1 MIIALAGR
9 RVDAADAKTPRFPE
23 KNVQQV
29 HDRVREFLKDERATL
44 LVSSAAC
51 GSDLIALDEAG
62 KLGLRRRV
70 VLPFGRERFKETS
83 VTDRPGDWG
92 SLFDA
97 VLNQVEASG
106 DLVAHEYADGDAA
119 YKAANRDILDDA
131 QALGRATGQTVEA
144 LLIWNGSR
152 GKDDLT
158 EDFGVEAGERGM
170 TVKSIP
176 IL

>member
-9 RVDAADAKTPRFPE
+9 RIDSADAKTPRFPQ
-23 KNVQQV
+23 KNVKQV
-29 HDRVREFLKDERATL
+29 RDRVREFLKNEGATA

-51 GSDLIALDEAG
+51 GADLIALEEAG

-83 VTDRPGDWG
+83 VTDRPGEWG
-92 SLFDA
+92 SVFDA
-97 VLNQVEASG
+97 VLNQVEAAG
-106 DLVAHEYADGDAA
+106 DLVAHEYEDGDAA
-119 YKAANRDILDDA
+119 YQTANRDILDNA
-131 QALGRATGQTVEA
+131 QALGQATGQTVEA
-144 LLIWNGSR
+144 VLIWDGSR

-158 EDFGVEAGERGM
+158 EHFGAEAGERGM
-170 TVKSIP
+170 RVRSIP

>member
-1 MIIALAGR
+1 MIVALAGR
-9 RVDAADAKTPRFPE
+9 RIDAADAKAPRFPQQ
-23 KNVQQV
+23 NVQQV
-29 HDRVREFLKDERATL
+29 HDRVREFLKEEGATL

-51 GSDLIALDEAG
+51 GSDLIALEEAG

-83 VTDRPGDWG
+83 VTDRAGDWG
-92 SLFDA
+92 SVFDA

-106 DLVAHEYADGDAA
+106 DLVVHEYADGDAA

-131 QALGRATGQTVEA
+131 QAVGRATGQTVEA
-144 LLIWNGSR
+144 VLIWNGSR
-152 GKDDLT
+152 GQDDIT
-158 EDFGVEAGERGM
+158 EDFGLEAAARGM